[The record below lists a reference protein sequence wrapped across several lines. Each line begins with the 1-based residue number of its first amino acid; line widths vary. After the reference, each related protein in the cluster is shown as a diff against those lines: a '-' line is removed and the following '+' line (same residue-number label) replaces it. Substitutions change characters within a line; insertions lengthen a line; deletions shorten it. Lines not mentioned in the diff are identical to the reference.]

1 MEWVHMNK
9 YTTLCCILLLFVT
22 EAQAFE
28 YSISGFGTLGGAIS
42 DNSIT
47 YQRYIDNDG
56 TLKRDSLLGVQFDAK
71 LNDKWGITTQL
82 ILAPS
87 TDDDDVITPQLKWTM
102 VSYRPTNDWLIR
114 AGRISLGGLLNQQN
128 LDVGVSYDMVRLPNE
143 VYLLSSFY
151 DFDGVSIAKTWNTD
165 DYEVTL
171 DGSFGMQNRDYRTYH
186 NYSDTAVFY
195 SADVTAGGLI
205 LTVTDYDQAMYRAG
219 WHYTN
224 IDPDN
229 SQGLL
234 SEYSF
239 VELGGGLYT
248 LGQPVYKPETYGNTL
263 FLGARF
269 PLAGFLISCEGTAI
283 IIEDFDTAPPTI
295 AGYISASR
303 KLGNWTPYLTYAQ
316 IWTDGLDTW
325 RKVQG
330 ATPVP
335 LLGVTQGL
343 IDDGASAMAV
353 YDQNSWMLGTSYA
366 FSPKQKLKAEVMLTY
381 VGDRSAMFDGSIDN
395 ENVMVYSLSYNFAF

>member
-1 MEWVHMNK
+1 M
-9 YTTLCCILLLFVT
+9 LLFVT
-22 EAQAFE
+22 EARAFD

-42 DNSIT
+42 DNSIR
-47 YQRYIDNDG
+47 YQRFIDNDG
-56 TLKRDSLLGVQFDAK
+56 TVKRDSLLGVQFDAK
-71 LNDKWGITTQL
+71 LNDKWGFTTQL

-102 VSYRPTNDWLIR
+102 ISYRPTNDWLIR

-128 LDVGVSYDMVRLPNE
+128 LDVGVSYDMMRLPNE
-143 VYLLSSFY
+143 VYLLSSSY
-151 DFDGVSIAKTWNTD
+151 DFDGLSIAKTWNTT

-171 DGSFGMQNRDYRTYH
+171 DGSLGMQNRDYRTYY
-186 NYSDTAVFY
+186 NSSDKAVFY

-219 WHYTN
+219 WHYTK
-224 IDPDN
+224 IDPDA
-229 SQGLL
+229 SKGLL
-234 SEYSF
+234 SEYTF
-239 VELGGGLYT
+239 MELGGGLYT
-248 LGQPVYKPETYGNTL
+248 LGQPIYKSDTYGNTF

-269 PLAGFLISCEGTAI
+269 PLGGFLISAEGTAVI
-283 IIEDFDTAPPTI
+283 VEDFDVGPPTF

-303 KLGNWTPYLTYAQ
+303 KFGNWTPYLTYAQ
-316 IWTDGLDTW
+316 TWTDGLDTW

-330 ATPVP
+330 ATAVP
-335 LLGVTQGL
+335 ALGVTQEV

-366 FSPKQKLKAEVMLTY
+366 FSPKQKLKAEVMLTH
-381 VGDRSAMFDGSIDN
+381 VGDRSAMFDGSIEN